1 MIPPWNSIWLCRDP
15 LLFASLT
22 SKFPAHT
29 PNTPGK
35 GASNALSPNRLL
47 FRPNKCSRTFSVMC
61 VQRSPHS
68 MQLDSSPRFAALP
81 CLACQIGPHCL
92 VQYTIVPV
100 TLPLQGAD
108 EFDRHR
114 FRECTFAC
122 VCCMCPP
129 YHIHISCTSS
139 GAYRC
144 RRLMRRQSNGDGW
157 LMTMIYN
164 CYTS

>member
-1 MIPPWNSIWLCRDP
+1 MYCATLSLIC
-15 LLFASLT
+15 LLDV
-22 SKFPAHT
+22 KVPAHT

-35 GASNALSPNRLL
+35 VASNALSPNRLL

-92 VQYTIVPV
+92 VQYTHSVIVPV

-129 YHIHISCTSS
+129 YHIHIMYVV
-139 GAYRC
+139 GRIYRC

-157 LMTMIYN
+157 LMAI
-164 CYTS
+164 